1 MFPQLFSKLEGINL
15 KILLSRIFL
24 FYTLLEMLVNFIYF
38 LHVAYG
44 LCPPF
49 LPSRI
54 PNFVKIHSVGVTQV
68 L

>member
-44 LCPPF
+44 LCPSFHNP
-49 LPSRI
+49 
-54 PNFVKIHSVGVTQV
+54 
-68 L
+68 